1 MWGPGEGSSAGQTRA
16 QDAYALGRNPA
27 EADRLGR
34 QSLELWRLAEA
45 VLDRVR
51 LRPGQRAIDL
61 GCGPRGILDLLSERV
76 GPGGQVVGLDRDPVL
91 VDRARAL
98 VTACGLANVD
108 VVAGDARRT
117 QLPSSTFDLVH
128 TRTLLVNIP
137 DPAEVVT
144 EMTRLA
150 RPGGWVVA
158 VEPDLTGL
166 LCHPPLPAWDRLA
179 EIAVAAFR
187 VDGAQLQMGRH
198 VPGLFRQ
205 AGLTEVEAEVRAEL
219 YPAGHSRRTIRLDL
233 VRSMRAKIVT
243 HEIASEQEL
252 DDLDRT
258 IRAHLDDPDTLMI
271 PNLYFLVWGR
281 KFKTHLS
288 ERTVAPPH
296 RDESAAG
303 GDQAGLVGEDDG
315 LDAVA

>member
-1 MWGPGEGSSAGQTRA
+1 MSGPRDGAPAGQTRA

-61 GCGPRGILDLLSERV
+61 GCGPRGIVDLLSERV
-76 GPGGQVVGLDRDPVL
+76 GPGGQVVGLDRDPAL

-98 VTACGLANVD
+98 VTACGLTNVD
-108 VVAGDARRT
+108 VVAGDARHT
-117 QLPSSTFDLVH
+117 ELPSSTFDLVH

-166 LCHPPLPAWDRLA
+166 L
-179 EIAVAAFR
+179 
-187 VDGAQLQMGRH
+187 
-198 VPGLFRQ
+198 
-205 AGLTEVEAEVRAEL
+205 
-219 YPAGHSRRTIRLDL
+219 
-233 VRSMRAKIVT
+233 
-243 HEIASEQEL
+243 
-252 DDLDRT
+252 
-258 IRAHLDDPDTLMI
+258 
-271 PNLYFLVWGR
+271 
-281 KFKTHLS
+281 
-288 ERTVAPPH
+288 
-296 RDESAAG
+296 
-303 GDQAGLVGEDDG
+303 
-315 LDAVA
+315 